1 MKRRVTGSANSGR
14 SAAGARAPAAPAAV
28 AATPGDS
35 VGGTDWYERAK
46 LPAHRTPL
54 DLPLLELE
62 CMKILWQL
70 GEAPVWQIR
79 EILSRRRPL
88 AYTTVETLM
97 NRLVKKGA
105 VSRRKQGAVYLYWP
119 ECTREEAFRHALQ
132 RLLDHFF
139 YGSRESLLAYLS
151 GKKTEAG
158 MAVLPESQP
167 RRRAA
172 LPPPAPVR
180 RKAGAKPGAG
190 KHEPEPAEAGMET
203 SLL

>member
-1 MKRRVTGSANSGR
+1 MKRRATGAANSGR
-14 SAAGARAPAAPAAV
+14 SATARTAAAPGAV
-28 AATPGDS
+28 AAMGAS
-35 VGGTDWYERAK
+35 VVGTEWYERAK

-79 EILSRRRPL
+79 EILSRRRAL

-105 VSRRKQGAVYLYWP
+105 VSRRKQGAVYLYRP
-119 ECTREEAFRHALQ
+119 ECAREEACQHALQ

-151 GKKTEAG
+151 GKKTEVAL
-158 MAVLPESQP
+158 AAPQASLP
-167 RRRAA
+167 RRRRA
-172 LPPPAPVR
+172 LPPVAASPVR
-180 RKAGAKPGAG
+180 RKATAKAGAG
-190 KHEPEPAEAGMET
+190 KVEPEPVEAGMET